1 VFFLDQM
8 SYYAIIDPVNY
19 FSKRLLK
26 NSGTACSDG
35 AMQDS
40 DPDSVLIKDRSN
52 LF

>member
-1 VFFLDQM
+1 M

-19 FSKRLLK
+19 FSKRLLE

-35 AMQDS
+35 VMQNR